1 MFKRL
6 TPAASFR
13 RPTNANDWTARL
25 PAIAAAVERIKAK
38 SFTIDGEAVVLGPDG
53 LSPFEDLRRR
63 EAWCARMA
71 TRAWP
76 ASLCSPNRALT
87 PSCPIWWLASAPL
100 VSACPTSAVTRRHW
114 LQARRQSISKD
125 ASPIP
130 TRMHPCQI
138 WRELWQRKAGRFRKQ
153 NDTLTR
159 LVRSAKHWR
168 SSRHLSKGMH
178 GPSLISRVLLQEI
191 TPLRAKKLGSCLTLH

>member
-6 TPAASFR
+6 SPAASFR

-76 ASLCSPNRALT
+76 ASLCSPNRR
-87 PSCPIWWLASAPL
+87 PRSPRG
-100 VSACPTSAVTRRHW
+100 RRHP
-114 LQARRQSISKD
+114 K
-125 ASPIP
+125 ASRPNVP
-130 TRMHPCQI
+130 
-138 WRELWQRKAGRFRKQ
+138 
-153 NDTLTR
+153 
-159 LVRSAKHWR
+159 
-168 SSRHLSKGMH
+168 
-178 GPSLISRVLLQEI
+178 
-191 TPLRAKKLGSCLTLH
+191 